1 MIEVRHNFVW
11 LVIPAYKAETLY
23 SLEYF
28 DLFILHDDGSES
40 MIESFDE
47 IRTAEELGLPIA
59 LEVDHMSKIIEK
71 FTWKKQYTKKQKNG
85 KRID

>member
-1 MIEVRHNFVW
+1 MVEIRHNFVW

-28 DLFILHDDGSES
+28 DMFILHDDGSES
-40 MIESFDE
+40 MIEAFDE

-59 LEVDHMSKIIEK
+59 IEIDFIHKITEK
-71 FTWKKQYTKKQKNG
+71 FMSQKTYNTKNK
-85 KRID
+85 